1 MVHNEVWQARIKIV
15 GPQEAILSSLLLN
28 IFINDVCLV
37 NLDSEMYKILQT
49 DDNTLYLRGHDLQEI
64 VSNLENNLCKLLEWF
79 RNNGMVVNPKEF
91 QLMFLGMTTNR
102 QLRFNFEGKRVNA
115 TGRVKLLG
123 VETESK

>member
-1 MVHNEVWQARIKIV
+1 
-15 GPQEAILSSLLLN
+15 
-28 IFINDVCLV
+28 
-37 NLDSEMYKILQT
+37 MYKILQT

-123 VETESK
+123 VETESKLMFSKHVKALWFKANKNMAAFLG